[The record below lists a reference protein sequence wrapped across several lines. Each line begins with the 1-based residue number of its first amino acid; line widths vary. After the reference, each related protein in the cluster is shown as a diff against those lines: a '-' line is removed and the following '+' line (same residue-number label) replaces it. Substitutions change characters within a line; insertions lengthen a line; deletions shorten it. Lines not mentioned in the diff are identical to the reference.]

1 MALLLNRSIVW
12 GAARMASLASAAA
25 GLTYLVG
32 RLVWGL
38 QLG

>member
-12 GAARMASLASAAA
+12 EAARRAGLPSAA

-32 RLVWGL
+32 RLIGDL
-38 QLG
+38 LLG

>member
-12 GAARMASLASAAA
+12 GAARMASLASAA

-32 RLVWGL
+32 RLIGDL
-38 QLG
+38 LLG